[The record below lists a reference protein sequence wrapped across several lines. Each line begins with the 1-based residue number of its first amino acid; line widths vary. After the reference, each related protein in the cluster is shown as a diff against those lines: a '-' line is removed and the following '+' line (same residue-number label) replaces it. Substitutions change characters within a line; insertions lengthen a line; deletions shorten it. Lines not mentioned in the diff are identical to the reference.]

1 MGRFRAPELE
11 QCANDGFKHLENNRC
26 KQAAY
31 DLFKVLLHLAP
42 FRAINMANVKVV
54 RNIAFIE
61 SAGFHTVL
69 T

>member
-1 MGRFRAPELE
+1 M
-11 QCANDGFKHLENNRC
+11 NDGFKHLEDNRC
-26 KQAAY
+26 NKAAY

-54 RNIAFIE
+54 RNIVFIE
-61 SAGFHTVL
+61 SAEYTVL

>member
-1 MGRFRAPELE
+1 MGRFRAPGLG

-42 FRAINMANVKVV
+42 FRTINMANIKVV
-54 RNIAFIE
+54 RNVAFIE
-61 SAGFHTVL
+61 SAEYTVL

>member
-1 MGRFRAPELE
+1 MGRFRAPKLE

-42 FRAINMANVKVV
+42 FRAINMANAKVV

-61 SAGFHTVL
+61 SVGFHTVL

>member
-1 MGRFRAPELE
+1 MGRFRAPEFE

-42 FRAINMANVKVV
+42 FRTINMANIKVV
-54 RNIAFIE
+54 RNVAFIE